1 MSRSMM
7 TAAFAAAV
15 TILAPVVAQAEEV
28 VFACWGGASQE
39 NFQKAILP
47 PFEKKYGV
55 KVQYVPGGS
64 TYFVSQLQAQKGS
77 PELDVAC
84 MDDGPQSIARDL
96 GLLEPLTPARLVET
110 PDIVPAA
117 IGKDASGVGYGLLAM
132 GLVYNP
138 KALADAGIAP
148 PTSWN
153 DLADPRF
160 KGHVVMGTIDNTPGL
175 FALAMLARANGGGVD
190 NIEPGFAKMKEVAAN
205 IGSFVKGTD
214 MTPYFQQG
222 EAWISVW
229 TNSEMNRFVKAS
241 GFPLEFVAPK
251 EGAPV
256 VMPMLS
262 LVKGGPNTEMGA
274 KLIDYLVS
282 SDVQKQFAINSKL
295 GPVNTKVE
303 LTEAEAKGV
312 IYKDAAKSLVALD
325 WSVLN
330 KMRPE
335 WTRRWN
341 QEIER

>member
-1 MSRSMM
+1 MNRL
-7 TAAFAAAV
+7 TIAALAAA
-15 TILAPVVAQAEEV
+15 TACLAPHLAQAKDV

-39 NFQKAILP
+39 NFQNTILP

-77 PELDVAC
+77 PEMDVAC
-84 MDDGPQSIARDL
+84 MDDGPQSVARDL
-96 GLLEPLTPARLVET
+96 GLLEPLTPEKLTEMPNV
-110 PDIVPAA
+110 VPAA
-117 IGKDASGVGYGLLAM
+117 VGKQNSGVGYGLLAM

-160 KGHVVMGTIDNTPGL
+160 RGHVVMGTIDNTPGL
-175 FALAMLARANGGGVD
+175 FALAMLAKANGGGVD

-241 GFPLEFVAPK
+241 GFPLEFVYPK

-256 VMPMLS
+256 VMPMLN
-262 LVKGGPNTEMGA
+262 LVKGGPNAEMGA

-282 SDVQKQFAINSKL
+282 PEVQKQFAVNSKL
-295 GPVNTKVE
+295 GPVNSKVE
-303 LTEAEAKGV
+303 LSDAEAKGV
-312 IYKDAAKSLVALD
+312 IYKGAVNSLIALD
-325 WSVLN
+325 WSAMN

-335 WTRRWN
+335 WTKRWN
-341 QEIER
+341 QEVER